1 MPSSISPRPPRPEGN
16 FLVRAMGLAALL
28 GLLLGLVVAI
38 RFLLQAAG

>member
-28 GLLLGLVVAI
+28 GLMLGLVVGVG
-38 RFLLQAAG
+38 FVLQAAG